1 MIRLILGFFL
11 LFGVAGT
18 IDADQNIGLTMLCIA
33 AATGV
38 SLMYSG
44 LSSIKYNGSQ

>member
-18 IDADQNIGLTMLCIA
+18 LDADQNVELAMLCII
-33 AATGV
+33 AATGMG
-38 SLMYSG
+38 LMYSG
-44 LSSIKYNGSQ
+44 LSSVKFEE

>member
-18 IDADQNIGLTMLCIA
+18 LDIDHSVETAMLCIV
-33 AATGV
+33 AATGMA
-38 SLMYSG
+38 LMYSG
-44 LSSIKYNGSQ
+44 LSSVKLEE

>member
-18 IDADQNIGLTMLCIA
+18 IDADQNIGLVILCIVA
-33 AATGV
+33 ASGMG
-38 SLMYSG
+38 LMYSG
-44 LSSIKYNGSQ
+44 LSSVKFEE